1 LEPVEEPGLATA
13 VEEAPP
19 VPWLLAVPDP
29 IEDDDVEEDDVE
41 EDDVKEDDVEEEEP
55 GSAPALVGMELLV
68 IPSIASSS
76 SGITITV
83 EGAHQACLSWGYI
96 SEKLCSVRTASTSF
110 ALITK

>member
-1 LEPVEEPGLATA
+1 MEPVEEPWLATV

-19 VPWLLAVPDP
+19 FPWLLAVPDP
-29 IEDDDVEEDDVE
+29 VEEDDDDV
-41 EDDVKEDDVEEEEP
+41 DDVKEDEVEEEEP
-55 GSAPALVGMELLV
+55 GSAPELVGWELPV

-96 SEKLCSVRTASTSF
+96 YEKLCNVRTASTSLVF
-110 ALITK
+110 LALITK